1 VGGDDEAMSDD
12 ISAMVGFLRTEY
24 AEAISRAREIGNV
37 LVTRAA
43 GELGLSA
50 DRAERQAQL
59 GLHSAEMRAQFFEET
74 VVPYLG
80 TAGPTGRIAEQQ
92 LRLLAREHLGRP
104 GFDERWAL

>member
-1 VGGDDEAMSDD
+1 MSDD
-12 ISAMVGFLRTEY
+12 TYAMVDFLRTQY
-24 AEAISRAREIGNV
+24 AEAISRAREIGNM

-43 GELGLSA
+43 GELGLPA
-50 DRAERQAQL
+50 DRAEQQARMS
-59 GLHSAEMRAQFFEET
+59 LHTAEMRAQFFEET

-92 LRLLAREHLGRP
+92 LRLLAQEHLGRP

>member
-1 VGGDDEAMSDD
+1 MSDD

-24 AEAISRAREIGNV
+24 AEAISRAREIGNVLVNV

-92 LRLLAREHLGRP
+92 LRLLAREYLGRP